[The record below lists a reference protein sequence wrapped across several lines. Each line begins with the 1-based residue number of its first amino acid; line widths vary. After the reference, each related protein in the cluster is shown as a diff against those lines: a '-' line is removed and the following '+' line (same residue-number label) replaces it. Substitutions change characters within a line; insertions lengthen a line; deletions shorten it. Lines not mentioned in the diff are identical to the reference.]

1 MSKYKNFLKVIYAL
15 RKVTY
20 WIIMVLFMVMFLIVT
35 TNVFMRKLF
44 NSPIA
49 WAGELSRYT
58 FIGII
63 FLGAVVAM
71 KEKGHIGMEFI
82 VETFPAKIRDNIIFV
97 MNLLVLFFLAVFVVA
112 GIRLVILNIDAKS
125 SAMGLSMAIPYASL
139 PLGGIGMFIE
149 LLPQVLG
156 ISDEEEEAS
165 Q

>member
-1 MSKYKNFLKVIYAL
+1 MSKYKIFLKVIYAL
-15 RKVTY
+15 RKATN
-20 WIIMVLFMVMFLIVT
+20 WIIMVLFMIMFLIVT
-35 TNVFMRKLF
+35 TNVFTRKLF

-63 FLGAVVAM
+63 FLGAVIAM

-82 VETFPAKIRDNIIFV
+82 VESFSTKIRDKIVFA
-97 MNLLVLFFLAVFVVA
+97 MYLLVLFFLAVFVIA
-112 GIRLVILNIDAKS
+112 SIRLVILNVDVKS

-149 LLPQVLG
+149 LLIQILG
-156 ISDEEEEAS
+156 ISGEKEEAR
-165 Q
+165 